1 MLRRCVT
8 RSGRQTME
16 ETSGMADLAY
26 LALTVGVFGLL
37 MLVVRGLERL

>member
-1 MLRRCVT
+1 
-8 RSGRQTME
+8 ME

-26 LALTVGVFGLL
+26 LALTVTVFGLL